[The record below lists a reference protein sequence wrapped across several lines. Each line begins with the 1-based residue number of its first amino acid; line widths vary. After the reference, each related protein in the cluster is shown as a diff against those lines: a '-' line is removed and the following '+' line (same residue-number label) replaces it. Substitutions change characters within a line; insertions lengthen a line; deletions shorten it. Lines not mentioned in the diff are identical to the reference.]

1 MNSFHDLSNHHDIY
15 FKYLIILHASYASI
29 KLTSFLKGGGRGSVV
44 LSSADQHKATHLINK
59 QPDLVP
65 HLQAAV
71 ECSYMQHIPSSNLR
85 VLHCELSFLR
95 VKGETNEQLT
105 K

>member
-1 MNSFHDLSNHHDIY
+1 MI
-15 FKYLIILHASYASI
+15 
-29 KLTSFLKGGGRGSVV
+29 

-65 HLQAAV
+65 HFQAAV
-71 ECSYMQHIPSSNLR
+71 ECSYVQHIPSSDLS

-95 VKGETNEQLT
+95 VKEETNKQLT